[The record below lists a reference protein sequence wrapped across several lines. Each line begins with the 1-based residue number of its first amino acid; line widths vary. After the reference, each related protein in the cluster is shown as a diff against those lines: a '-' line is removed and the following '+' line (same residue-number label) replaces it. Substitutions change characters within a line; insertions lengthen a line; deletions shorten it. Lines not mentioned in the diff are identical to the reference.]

1 MTAVEVLVTEIEQ
14 ACAAF
19 EEDRAAGAAR
29 NLAEEVRR
37 GRMAFPADLALRAL
51 KPLRRKRYFGL
62 ALRLGDAIL
71 ESGQRDPLVQLVYAQ
86 SLIDSGRVAAAI
98 PFLETL
104 IAGTTPRSHPG
115 NEARGLLGRAYKQ
128 LYVNGGGDPALRTDY
143 LLRAFNAYYD
153 VYRDNRTMTWHGI
166 NAAAVLQRA
175 AHDELRFPKI
185 EPFER
190 EIHDALSGAT
200 DVWGLATLAEA
211 ALAIRN
217 YGDAQRWYGEFAKH
231 EDADAFEI
239 GSALRQ
245 LEEVW
250 ELRED
255 TSPGREILPLLR
267 AKLLQAPGGEVQISA
282 AQAQRDRSGPAV
294 EDLQAIFGSES
305 ALAVSW
311 YRKGLE
317 RCLSVCRIET
327 INGQPHG
334 TGFVVDGG
342 EFHPALEGERV
353 ILTNHHVVSRP
364 PHTLAI
370 RDDQSQVVFTA
381 LEDPQE
387 REKTYDAEMLWTSP
401 ELDATLLRIEPA
413 APPALEKYPI
423 APECPKR
430 MSGRTTRVYVIGHP
444 MGAPLAISLYDND
457 LLDSDDTRLHYL
469 APTLK
474 GNSGSPV
481 FNDQWQ
487 LVGLHHAGSATMSR
501 LGNQP
506 GTYKANEAL
515 WIRAVMNAA
524 KSANIR
530 RR

>member
-1 MTAVEVLVTEIEQ
+1 MEDLVAQIAA
-14 ACAAF
+14 ACEAF
-19 EEDRAAGAAR
+19 EEDRAGGAAGK
-29 NLAEEVRR
+29 LAEQIR
-37 GRMAFPADLALRAL
+37 GGGSTFPADLALRAL
-51 KPLRRKRYFGL
+51 KPLRRKRYFGI
-62 ALRLGDAIL
+62 ALRLGEAIF

-86 SLIDSGRVAAAI
+86 ALIDSGRVAAAI

-128 LYVNGGGDPALRTDY
+128 LYVNGGGDPALRADY

-153 VYRDNRTMTWHGI
+153 VYRDNRTTTWHGI

-175 AHDELRFPKI
+175 ANDGLRFPKI

-190 EIHDALSGAT
+190 EIHDALSGAK

-211 ALAIRN
+211 SLAIRN

-231 EDADAFEI
+231 ADADAFEI

-250 ELRED
+250 GLRED
-255 TSPGREILPLLR
+255 ASPGREILPLLR

-282 AQAQRDRSGPAV
+282 AQAQRDLSGPAT
-294 EDLQAIFGSES
+294 EDLQAIFGPES
-305 ALAVSW
+305 AYAVSW
-311 YRKGLE
+311 YRNGLD
-317 RCLSVCRIET
+317 RCLAVCRIET

-342 EFHPALEGERV
+342 EFNDALEGERV
-353 ILTNHHVVSRP
+353 VLTNHHVVSRP

-370 RDDQSQVVFTA
+370 RDDQAQAVFTA
-381 LEDPQE
+381 LEDPGE
-387 REKTYDAEMLWTSP
+387 REKVYDVEMLWTHP
-401 ELDATLLRIEPA
+401 GLDATLLRIEPQA
-413 APPALEKYPI
+413 PALLKRYPI
-423 APECPKR
+423 AGPDDCPKR
-430 MSGRTTRVYVIGHP
+430 VAGRTTRVYVIGHP

-515 WIRAVMNAA
+515 WIRAVIDAA
-524 KSANIR
+524 KTAKIKR
-530 RR
+530 R